1 MQNGLTLQILRYRKV
16 LENGFDKGYDYVFDK
31 YIANAEANGYQ
42 AMKDAGVQ
50 ITEIEDTTPFEE
62 AVAPVTEKYINE
74 DPLIKAFVDKVETLK
89 ESEE

>member
-1 MQNGLTLQILRYRKV
+1 
-16 LENGFDKGYDYVFDK
+16 
-31 YIANAEANGYQ
+31 
-42 AMKDAGVQ
+42 MKDAGVQ